1 MKLIANET
9 AYARKCLEQNY
20 IDKKHPYKSIRSVV
34 RYLQKVCFIRNID
47 DMYCSVLSYIESTG
61 KNVEIDKEKVL
72 AMMNESNPYND
83 IQSITI
89 SQKELDT
96 INSFG
101 YPYSYRK
108 LLFTMLVYYKVK
120 LALYPEHN
128 NKRIDANISE
138 IMKDAHVSMSVDK
151 RTEMLIRFE
160 EDGLIELPNGGKQA
174 KYFYLY
180 FIDNESQEPGI
191 IVEDFFD
198 FYLYYEQYEKG
209 GRLIYCQ
216 ECGKLVLVKNQKGCG
231 TVKYCKDCKVSVEK
245 ELKKK
250 QNERYKNKQ
259 KVDL

>member
-9 AYARKCLEQNY
+9 AYARKCLEQNF

-34 RYLQKVCFIRNID
+34 RYLQKVCFIKNID
-47 DMYCSVLSYIESTG
+47 DMYCSVLSYIETTG
-61 KNVEIDKEKVL
+61 KDVEIDKEKVL

-83 IQSITI
+83 IQNITI

-151 RTEMLIRFE
+151 RTEMLMTFE
-160 EDGLIELPNGGKQA
+160 RDGLIELPNGGKQA

-180 FIDNESQEPGI
+180 FIDEEQQEVGVV
-191 IVEDFFD
+191 VEDFFD
-198 FYLYYEQYEKG
+198 FHLYYEQIEKG

-216 ECGKLVLVKNQKGCG
+216 ECGKLVLSRSATK
-231 TVKYCKDCKVSVEK
+231 TDKYCSKCKKVKDLE
-245 ELKKK
+245 
-250 QNERYKNKQ
+250 KQ
-259 KVDL
+259 KRYDDKRRGV

>member
-9 AYARKCLEQNY
+9 AYARKCLEQNF

-34 RYLQKVCFIRNID
+34 RYLQKVCFIKDIN

-61 KNVEIDKEKVL
+61 KDVEIDKEKVL
-72 AMMNESNPYND
+72 TMMNESNPYNN

-89 SQKELDT
+89 SQKELDI

-108 LLFTMLVYYKVK
+108 VLFTMLVHYKVK

-151 RTEMLIRFE
+151 RTEMLMIFE
-160 EDGLIELPNGGKQA
+160 KDGLIELPNGGKQA
-174 KYFYLY
+174 KYFYLH
-180 FIDNESQEPGI
+180 FIDDEQQEVGVV
-191 IVEDFFD
+191 VEDFFD
-198 FYLYYEQYEKG
+198 FYLYYEQIEKG
-209 GRLIYCQ
+209 GRLINCQ
-216 ECGKLVLVKNQKGCG
+216 ECGKLVLIKNVKD
-231 TVKYCKDCKVSVEK
+231 TASKYCQKCKREK
-245 ELKKK
+245 QLSQQRNSMEKA
-250 QNERYKNKQ
+250 RH
-259 KVDL
+259 

>member
-9 AYARKCLEQNY
+9 AYARKCLEQNF

-34 RYLQKVCFIRNID
+34 RYLQKVCFIKDIN

-61 KNVEIDKEKVL
+61 KDVEIDKEKVL
-72 AMMNESNPYND
+72 TMMNESNPYND
-83 IQSITI
+83 IQNITI

-120 LALYPEHN
+120 LALYPEHD

-151 RTEMLIRFE
+151 RTEMLMTFE
-160 EDGLIELPNGGKQA
+160 KDGLIELPNGGKQA

-180 FIDNESQEPGI
+180 FIDDEQQEVGVV
-191 IVEDFFD
+191 VEDFFD
-198 FYLYYEQYEKG
+198 FYLYYEQIEKG

-216 ECGKLVLVKNQKGCG
+216 ECGKLVLVKNKNDGR
-231 TVKYCKDCKVSVEK
+231 TIYCSKCKKEK
-245 ELKKK
+245 EK
-250 QNERYKNKQ
+250 QWVKESKERAK
-259 KVDL
+259 

>member
-9 AYARKCLEQNY
+9 AYARKCLEQNF

-34 RYLQKVCFIRNID
+34 RYLQKVCFIKDIN

-61 KNVEIDKEKVL
+61 KDVEIDKEKVL
-72 AMMNESNPYND
+72 TMMNESNPYND
-83 IQSITI
+83 IQHIII
-89 SQKELDT
+89 SQKELDI

-128 NKRIDANISE
+128 NKRIDANIAE

-151 RTEMLIRFE
+151 RTEMLMTFE
-160 EDGLIELPNGGKQA
+160 RDGLIELPNGGKQA

-180 FIDNESQEPGI
+180 FIDDEQREVGVV
-191 IVEDFFD
+191 VEDFFD
-198 FYLYYEQYEKG
+198 FYLYYEQLEKG
-209 GRLIYCQ
+209 GRLINCQ
-216 ECGKLVLVKNQKGCG
+216 ECGKLVLDGSK
-231 TVKYCKDCKVSVEK
+231 TRPTTYCTKCRKEKDVEK
-245 ELKKK
+245 TLKCR
-250 QNERYKNKQ
+250 ERHTK
-259 KVDL
+259 

>member
-9 AYARKCLEQNY
+9 AYARKCLEQNF

-34 RYLQKVCFIRNID
+34 RYLQKVCFIKDIN

-61 KNVEIDKEKVL
+61 KDVKIDREKVL

-83 IQSITI
+83 IQNIII

-120 LALYPEHN
+120 LALYPEHD
-128 NKRIDANISE
+128 NKRIDANIAE

-151 RTEMLIRFE
+151 RTEMLMTFE
-160 EDGLIELPNGGKQA
+160 RDGLIELPNGGKQA

-180 FIDNESQEPGI
+180 FIDDEQQEIGVV
-191 IVEDFFD
+191 VEDFFD
-198 FYLYYEQYEKG
+198 FYLYYEQIEKG

-216 ECGKLVLVKNQKGCG
+216 ECGKLVLVKK
-231 TVKYCKDCKVSVEK
+231 TVGNGQTKYCKKCSESVKKDVKRKINEK
-245 ELKKK
+245 YRE
-250 QNERYKNKQ
+250 KQ
-259 KVDL
+259 K